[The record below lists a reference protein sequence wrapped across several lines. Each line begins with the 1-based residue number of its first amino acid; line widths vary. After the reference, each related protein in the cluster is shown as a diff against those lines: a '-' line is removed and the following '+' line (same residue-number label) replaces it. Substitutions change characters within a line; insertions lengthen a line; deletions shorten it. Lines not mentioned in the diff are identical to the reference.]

1 MRNGMAKD
9 FSWRTSAREYIRA
22 YERVR
27 QQHVQ
32 GILV

>member
-1 MRNGMAKD
+1 MGKD
-9 FSWRTSAREYIRA
+9 FSWRTSAREYIRV